1 MSGLITNPYF
11 KKFCT
16 SPSDLPLSSAM
27 LVLTTCSY
35 LFTVVNNPTASELG
49 NMVAILEIGAFST
62 SSVESCPYPCNLS
75 AYHHGSS
82 LPFLS
87 YSHLPSLSTPVR
99 YKRSTI
105 HPLPRCMHLHRR
117 WCDTDLDDGVHHDAR
132 REDHQWFRGGVVKLG
147 SAHVPERD
155 FAGGSCELEGDWSS
169 PKGVMR
175 S

>member
-27 LVLTTCSY
+27 LVLMVYSCFS
-35 LFTVVNNPTASELG
+35 TVVNNPTASELG

-99 YKRSTI
+99 YKRSSV
-105 HPLPRCMHLHRR
+105 HPLPRCMHIHRR
-117 WCDTDLDDGVHHDAR
+117 RCDTDLDDGIYDDAR
-132 REDHQWFRGGVVKLG
+132 REDHQWVRGWVVKLG
-147 SAHVPERD
+147 GAHVSERD
-155 FAGGSCELEGDWSS
+155 LTGGSCESEGDCL
-169 PKGVMR
+169 
-175 S
+175 